1 MTAHFD
7 EFEEEMTSRS
17 LERAYDYVDEHR
29 IGGLEELSA
38 GLFHAEVH
46 GSELYDVDIRL
57 RGNDIVFASCTC
69 PYDYD
74 GYCKHIGAV
83 LLTLRDYKH
92 GGNHQQN
99 VTYDAMIAKQD
110 DSRPDIPVAANP
122 LASKPEVFNR
132 VLQHIRE
139 RVGLRKSERWTPAQ
153 HFYLIWNQDE
163 INAIMTANPAI
174 ASGMEPLM
182 PESAV
187 DRVME
192 SPMRRHLGKDYGW
205 KFEWGDAA
213 INGVM
218 AVFEEAEQSNDYP
231 LAMRR
236 MCAALRKTVWF
247 ARQVDDE
254 EGALQTYIEHLNE
267 RILAYTY
274 AAAPIVTGEQAQQ
287 MLIAALGF
295 IRDTP
300 MIEMLFWPHTPLEC
314 VIPFADIHA
323 RGTADIE
330 QMEHQ
335 PREIGTTSFMCRTY
349 AQSTLNVAQQFL
361 HDKKGDSIDGH
372 RTSLTDYDWRAAQ
385 DYLLKLHHD
394 FLLYGGDAISADEL
408 LSKNTDVAECRFAVI
423 ARKFL
428 DGDYAWAAAFLEQ
441 TYDWDAAQKHAGYWE
456 LTAQLPHGELTMLE
470 ACYERLNDENGI
482 KQLYEYYVAHS
493 DSVADE
499 RCIPILKSMVGKSGW
514 PQSVQNIL
522 RNYHEHDF
530 GGKVLARLM
539 TEERLSDEALTLAG
553 QRPELLHD
561 LLKPISLNHSA
572 EAERLIRKQ
581 LPLDRDLQQGNRD
594 EYRFVAMWIEQY
606 RNVFGLDQAKALAK
620 EIMAKYPRRYAL
632 KEEIGRVLK

>member
-29 IGGLEELSA
+29 IGGLEEVSA

-153 HFYLIWNQDE
+153 HFYLVWNQDE
-163 INAIMTANPAI
+163 INAIVTANPAI

-287 MLIAALGF
+287 MLIAALRF

-300 MIEMLFWPHTPLEC
+300 MVEMLFWPHTPLEC

-323 RGTADIE
+323 RGTADVE

-372 RTSLTDYDWRAAQ
+372 RTNLTD
-385 DYLLKLHHD
+385 
-394 FLLYGGDAISADEL
+394 
-408 LSKNTDVAECRFAVI
+408 
-423 ARKFL
+423 
-428 DGDYAWAAAFLEQ
+428 
-441 TYDWDAAQKHAGYWE
+441 YDWDAAQKHAGYWE

-553 QRPELLHD
+553 QRPELLRD
-561 LLKPISLNHSA
+561 LLKPISLNHIA

-581 LPLDRDLQQGNRD
+581 LPLDRDLQQGNRN

>member
-29 IGGLEELSA
+29 IGGLEEVSV

-57 RGNDIVFASCTC
+57 RDNDIVFASCTC
-69 PYDYD
+69 PYDHD

-153 HFYLIWNQDE
+153 HFYLVWNQDE
-163 INAIMTANPAI
+163 INAIVTANPAI

-182 PESAV
+182 PESTV

-236 MCAALRKTVWF
+236 MCTALRKTVWF

-335 PREIGTTSFMCRTY
+335 PREIGTTAFMCRTY

-372 RTSLTDYDWRAAQ
+372 RTNLTD
-385 DYLLKLHHD
+385 
-394 FLLYGGDAISADEL
+394 
-408 LSKNTDVAECRFAVI
+408 
-423 ARKFL
+423 
-428 DGDYAWAAAFLEQ
+428 
-441 TYDWDAAQKHAGYWE
+441 YDWDAAQKHAGYWE

-470 ACYERLNDENGI
+470 ACYGRLNDENGI
-482 KQLYEYYVAHS
+482 KQLYEYYVAHN

-553 QRPELLHD
+553 QRPELLRD

-581 LPLDRDLQQGNRD
+581 LPLDRDLQQGNRN

-606 RNVFGLDQAKALAK
+606 RNVLGLDQAKALAK

>member
-29 IGGLEELSA
+29 IGGLEEVSA

-153 HFYLIWNQDE
+153 HFYLVWNQDE
-163 INAIMTANPAI
+163 INAIVTANPAI

-182 PESAV
+182 PESSV
-187 DRVME
+187 DLVME

-287 MLIAALGF
+287 MLIAALRF

-300 MIEMLFWPHTPLEC
+300 MVEMLFWPHTPLEC

-323 RGTADIE
+323 RGTADVE

-372 RTSLTDYDWRAAQ
+372 RTNLTD
-385 DYLLKLHHD
+385 
-394 FLLYGGDAISADEL
+394 
-408 LSKNTDVAECRFAVI
+408 
-423 ARKFL
+423 
-428 DGDYAWAAAFLEQ
+428 
-441 TYDWDAAQKHAGYWE
+441 YDWDAAQKHAGYWE

-522 RNYHEHDF
+522 RNFHEHDF

-539 TEERLSDEALTLAG
+539 TEERLSDEALALAG
-553 QRPELLHD
+553 QRPELLRD

-581 LPLDRDLQQGNRD
+581 LPLDRDLQQGNRN

>member
-29 IGGLEELSA
+29 IGGLEEVSV

-57 RGNDIVFASCTC
+57 RDNDIVFASCTC
-69 PYDYD
+69 PYDHD

-153 HFYLIWNQDE
+153 HFYLVWNQDE
-163 INAIMTANPAI
+163 INAIVTANPAI

-182 PESAV
+182 PESTV

-218 AVFEEAEQSNDYP
+218 AVFEEVEQSNDYP

-236 MCAALRKTVWF
+236 MCTALRKTVWF

-335 PREIGTTSFMCRTY
+335 PREIGTTAFMCRTY

-372 RTSLTDYDWRAAQ
+372 RTNLTD
-385 DYLLKLHHD
+385 
-394 FLLYGGDAISADEL
+394 
-408 LSKNTDVAECRFAVI
+408 
-423 ARKFL
+423 
-428 DGDYAWAAAFLEQ
+428 
-441 TYDWDAAQKHAGYWE
+441 YDWDAAQKHAGYWE

-482 KQLYEYYVAHS
+482 KQLYEYCVAHS

-530 GGKVLARLM
+530 GGKVLVRLM
-539 TEERLSDEALTLAG
+539 TEEHLSDEALTLAG
-553 QRPELLHD
+553 QRPELLRD

-581 LPLDRDLQQGNRD
+581 LPLDRDLQQGNRN

-606 RNVFGLDQAKALAK
+606 RNVLGLDQAKALAK

>member
-29 IGGLEELSA
+29 IGGLEEVSA

-153 HFYLIWNQDE
+153 HFYLVWNQDE
-163 INAIMTANPAI
+163 INAIVTANPAI

-182 PESAV
+182 PESTV

-192 SPMRRHLGKDYGW
+192 SPMRRHLGKDYDW

-254 EGALQTYIEHLNE
+254 EGVLQTYIEHLNE

-372 RTSLTDYDWRAAQ
+372 RTNLTD
-385 DYLLKLHHD
+385 
-394 FLLYGGDAISADEL
+394 
-408 LSKNTDVAECRFAVI
+408 
-423 ARKFL
+423 
-428 DGDYAWAAAFLEQ
+428 
-441 TYDWDAAQKHAGYWE
+441 YDWDAAQKHAGYWE

-539 TEERLSDEALTLAG
+539 TEERLSDEALALAG
-553 QRPELLHD
+553 QRPELLRD

-581 LPLDRDLQQGNRD
+581 LPLDRDLQQGNRN

>member
-29 IGGLEELSA
+29 IGGLEEVSA

-153 HFYLIWNQDE
+153 HFYLVWNQDE
-163 INAIMTANPAI
+163 INAIVTANPAI

-287 MLIAALGF
+287 MLIAALRF

-300 MIEMLFWPHTPLEC
+300 MVEMLFWPHTPLEC

-323 RGTADIE
+323 RGTADVE

-372 RTSLTDYDWRAAQ
+372 RTNLTD
-385 DYLLKLHHD
+385 
-394 FLLYGGDAISADEL
+394 
-408 LSKNTDVAECRFAVI
+408 
-423 ARKFL
+423 
-428 DGDYAWAAAFLEQ
+428 
-441 TYDWDAAQKHAGYWE
+441 YDWDAAQKHAGYWE
-456 LTAQLPHGELTMLE
+456 LTAQLPHGELTILE

-522 RNYHEHDF
+522 RNFHEHDF

-539 TEERLSDEALTLAG
+539 TEERLSDEALALAG
-553 QRPELLHD
+553 QRPELLRD

-581 LPLDRDLQQGNRD
+581 LPLDRDLQQGNRN

>member
-17 LERAYDYVDEHR
+17 LERAYDYADEHR

-69 PYDYD
+69 SYDYD

-153 HFYLIWNQDE
+153 HFYLVWNQDE
-163 INAIMTANPAI
+163 INAIVTANPAI

-182 PESAV
+182 PESTV

-205 KFEWGDAA
+205 KFKWGDAA

-236 MCAALRKTVWF
+236 MCAVLRKTVWF

-323 RGTADIE
+323 RGTADVE
-330 QMEHQ
+330 QRSISPARSAR
-335 PREIGTTSFMCRTY
+335 PRSC
-349 AQSTLNVAQQFL
+349 
-361 HDKKGDSIDGH
+361 
-372 RTSLTDYDWRAAQ
+372 AAPMR
-385 DYLLKLHHD
+385 
-394 FLLYGGDAISADEL
+394 S
-408 LSKNTDVAECRFAVI
+408 
-423 ARKFL
+423 
-428 DGDYAWAAAFLEQ
+428 
-441 TYDWDAAQKHAGYWE
+441 
-456 LTAQLPHGELTMLE
+456 PH
-470 ACYERLNDENGI
+470 
-482 KQLYEYYVAHS
+482 
-493 DSVADE
+493 
-499 RCIPILKSMVGKSGW
+499 
-514 PQSVQNIL
+514 
-522 RNYHEHDF
+522 
-530 GGKVLARLM
+530 
-539 TEERLSDEALTLAG
+539 
-553 QRPELLHD
+553 
-561 LLKPISLNHSA
+561 
-572 EAERLIRKQ
+572 
-581 LPLDRDLQQGNRD
+581 
-594 EYRFVAMWIEQY
+594 
-606 RNVFGLDQAKALAK
+606 
-620 EIMAKYPRRYAL
+620 
-632 KEEIGRVLK
+632 

>member
-29 IGGLEELSA
+29 IGGLEEVSA

-153 HFYLIWNQDE
+153 HFYLVWNQDE
-163 INAIMTANPAI
+163 INAIVTANPAI

-254 EGALQTYIEHLNE
+254 EGVLQTYIEHLNE

-323 RGTADIE
+323 QGTADIE

-372 RTSLTDYDWRAAQ
+372 RTNLTD
-385 DYLLKLHHD
+385 
-394 FLLYGGDAISADEL
+394 
-408 LSKNTDVAECRFAVI
+408 
-423 ARKFL
+423 
-428 DGDYAWAAAFLEQ
+428 
-441 TYDWDAAQKHAGYWE
+441 YDWDAAQKHAGYWE

-553 QRPELLHD
+553 QRPELLRD
-561 LLKPISLNHSA
+561 LLKPISLNHIA

-581 LPLDRDLQQGNRD
+581 LPLDRDLQQGNRN

>member
-29 IGGLEELSA
+29 IGGLEEVSA

-153 HFYLIWNQDE
+153 HFYLVWNQDE
-163 INAIMTANPAI
+163 INAIVTANPAI

-182 PESAV
+182 PESTV

-192 SPMRRHLGKDYGW
+192 SPMRRHLGKDYDW

-254 EGALQTYIEHLNE
+254 EGVLQTYIEHLNE

-372 RTSLTDYDWRAAQ
+372 RTNLTD
-385 DYLLKLHHD
+385 
-394 FLLYGGDAISADEL
+394 
-408 LSKNTDVAECRFAVI
+408 
-423 ARKFL
+423 
-428 DGDYAWAAAFLEQ
+428 
-441 TYDWDAAQKHAGYWE
+441 YDWDAAQKHAGYWE

-522 RNYHEHDF
+522 RNYHGHDF
-530 GGKVLARLM
+530 GGKVLVRLM
-539 TEERLSDEALTLAG
+539 TEEHLSDEALTLAG
-553 QRPELLHD
+553 QRPELLRD

-581 LPLDRDLQQGNRD
+581 LPLDRDLQQGNRN

-606 RNVFGLDQAKALAK
+606 RNVLGLDQAKALAK

>member
-29 IGGLEELSA
+29 IGGLEEVSA

-57 RGNDIVFASCTC
+57 RGNNIVFASCTC

-99 VTYDAMIAKQD
+99 VTHDAMIAKQD

-153 HFYLIWNQDE
+153 HFYLVWNQDE
-163 INAIMTANPAI
+163 INAIVTANPAI

-182 PESAV
+182 PESTV

-205 KFEWGDAA
+205 KFKWGDAA

-254 EGALQTYIEHLNE
+254 EGTLQTYIEHLNE

-274 AAAPIVTGEQAQQ
+274 AAAPIVTDEQAQQ
-287 MLIAALGF
+287 MLIAALRF

-323 RGTADIE
+323 RGTAYIE

-372 RTSLTDYDWRAAQ
+372 RTNLTD
-385 DYLLKLHHD
+385 
-394 FLLYGGDAISADEL
+394 
-408 LSKNTDVAECRFAVI
+408 
-423 ARKFL
+423 
-428 DGDYAWAAAFLEQ
+428 
-441 TYDWDAAQKHAGYWE
+441 YDWDAAQKHAGYWE

-539 TEERLSDEALTLAG
+539 TEEHLSDEALALAG
-553 QRPELLHD
+553 QRPELLRD

-581 LPLDRDLQQGNRD
+581 LPLDRDLQQGNRN

>member
-29 IGGLEELSA
+29 IGGLEEVSA

-153 HFYLIWNQDE
+153 HFYLVWNQDE
-163 INAIMTANPAI
+163 INAIVTANPAI

-274 AAAPIVTGEQAQQ
+274 AAAPIVTVEQAQQ
-287 MLIAALGF
+287 MLIAALRF

-323 RGTADIE
+323 QGTADIE

-372 RTSLTDYDWRAAQ
+372 RTNLTD
-385 DYLLKLHHD
+385 
-394 FLLYGGDAISADEL
+394 
-408 LSKNTDVAECRFAVI
+408 
-423 ARKFL
+423 
-428 DGDYAWAAAFLEQ
+428 
-441 TYDWDAAQKHAGYWE
+441 YDWDAAQKHAGYWE

-522 RNYHEHDF
+522 RNFHEHDF

-539 TEERLSDEALTLAG
+539 TEERLSDEALALAG
-553 QRPELLHD
+553 QRPELLRD

-581 LPLDRDLQQGNRD
+581 LPLDRDLQQGNRN

>member
-372 RTSLTDYDWRAAQ
+372 RTSLTDYDW
-385 DYLLKLHHD
+385 
-394 FLLYGGDAISADEL
+394 
-408 LSKNTDVAECRFAVI
+408 
-423 ARKFL
+423 
-428 DGDYAWAAAFLEQ
+428 
-441 TYDWDAAQKHAGYWE
+441 DAAQKHAGYWE
-456 LTAQLPHGELTMLE
+456 LTAQLPHGEFTMLE

-493 DSVADE
+493 DSVTDE

-522 RNYHEHDF
+522 CNYHEHDF

-553 QRPELLHD
+553 QRPELLRD

>member
-29 IGGLEELSA
+29 IGGLEELSD

-372 RTSLTDYDWRAAQ
+372 RTNLTD
-385 DYLLKLHHD
+385 
-394 FLLYGGDAISADEL
+394 
-408 LSKNTDVAECRFAVI
+408 
-423 ARKFL
+423 
-428 DGDYAWAAAFLEQ
+428 
-441 TYDWDAAQKHAGYWE
+441 YDWDAAQKHAGYWE

-553 QRPELLHD
+553 QRPELLRD

>member
-29 IGGLEELSA
+29 IGGLEEVSA

-153 HFYLIWNQDE
+153 HFYLVWNQDE
-163 INAIMTANPAI
+163 INAIVTANPAI

-182 PESAV
+182 PESTV

-192 SPMRRHLGKDYGW
+192 SPMRRHLGKDYDW

-254 EGALQTYIEHLNE
+254 EGVLQTYIEHLNE

-372 RTSLTDYDWRAAQ
+372 RTNLTD
-385 DYLLKLHHD
+385 
-394 FLLYGGDAISADEL
+394 
-408 LSKNTDVAECRFAVI
+408 
-423 ARKFL
+423 
-428 DGDYAWAAAFLEQ
+428 
-441 TYDWDAAQKHAGYWE
+441 YDWDAAQKHAGYWE
-456 LTAQLPHGELTMLE
+456 LTVQLPHGELTMLE
-470 ACYERLNDENGI
+470 ACYGRLNDENGI
-482 KQLYEYYVAHS
+482 KQLYEYYVAHN

-499 RCIPILKSMVGKSGW
+499 RCIPILKSMVDKSGW

-553 QRPELLHD
+553 QRPELLRD

-581 LPLDRDLQQGNRD
+581 LPLDRDLQQGNRN

-606 RNVFGLDQAKALAK
+606 RNVLGLDQAKALAK

>member
-74 GYCKHIGAV
+74 GYCKHIGAA

-153 HFYLIWNQDE
+153 HFYLVWNQDE
-163 INAIMTANPAI
+163 INAIVTANPAI

-182 PESAV
+182 PESTV

-372 RTSLTDYDWRAAQ
+372 RTNLTD
-385 DYLLKLHHD
+385 
-394 FLLYGGDAISADEL
+394 
-408 LSKNTDVAECRFAVI
+408 
-423 ARKFL
+423 
-428 DGDYAWAAAFLEQ
+428 
-441 TYDWDAAQKHAGYWE
+441 YDWDAAQKHAGYWE

-553 QRPELLHD
+553 QRPELLRD

-581 LPLDRDLQQGNRD
+581 LPLDRDLQQGNRN

>member
-29 IGGLEELSA
+29 IGGLEEVSA

-153 HFYLIWNQDE
+153 HFYLVWNQDE
-163 INAIMTANPAI
+163 INAIVTANPAI

-182 PESAV
+182 PESTV

-287 MLIAALGF
+287 MLIAALRF

-300 MIEMLFWPHTPLEC
+300 MVEMLFWPHTPLEC

-323 RGTADIE
+323 RGTADVE

-372 RTSLTDYDWRAAQ
+372 RTNLTD
-385 DYLLKLHHD
+385 
-394 FLLYGGDAISADEL
+394 
-408 LSKNTDVAECRFAVI
+408 
-423 ARKFL
+423 
-428 DGDYAWAAAFLEQ
+428 
-441 TYDWDAAQKHAGYWE
+441 YDWDAAQKHAGYWE

-522 RNYHEHDF
+522 RNFHEHDF

-539 TEERLSDEALTLAG
+539 TEERLSDEALALAG
-553 QRPELLHD
+553 QRPELLRD
-561 LLKPISLNHSA
+561 LLKPISLNHIA

-581 LPLDRDLQQGNRD
+581 LPLDRDLQQGNRRD
-594 EYRFVAMWIEQY
+594 VHFPVLSYQCCIP
-606 RNVFGLDQAKALAK
+606 DSDKSALS
-620 EIMAKYPRRYAL
+620 
-632 KEEIGRVLK
+632 

>member
-29 IGGLEELSA
+29 IGGLEEVSV

-153 HFYLIWNQDE
+153 HFYLVWNQDE
-163 INAIMTANPAI
+163 INAIVTANPAI

-182 PESAV
+182 PESTV

-218 AVFEEAEQSNDYP
+218 AVFEEVEQSNDYP

-236 MCAALRKTVWF
+236 MCTALRKTVWF

-335 PREIGTTSFMCRTY
+335 PREIGTTAFMCRTY
-349 AQSTLNVAQQFL
+349 AQSTLNVAQQSFMTRR
-361 HDKKGDSIDGH
+361 GIP
-372 RTSLTDYDWRAAQ
+372 
-385 DYLLKLHHD
+385 
-394 FLLYGGDAISADEL
+394 
-408 LSKNTDVAECRFAVI
+408 
-423 ARKFL
+423 
-428 DGDYAWAAAFLEQ
+428 
-441 TYDWDAAQKHAGYWE
+441 
-456 LTAQLPHGELTMLE
+456 LTAI
-470 ACYERLNDENGI
+470 ER
-482 KQLYEYYVAHS
+482 
-493 DSVADE
+493 
-499 RCIPILKSMVGKSGW
+499 
-514 PQSVQNIL
+514 
-522 RNYHEHDF
+522 
-530 GGKVLARLM
+530 
-539 TEERLSDEALTLAG
+539 T
-553 QRPELLHD
+553 
-561 LLKPISLNHSA
+561 
-572 EAERLIRKQ
+572 
-581 LPLDRDLQQGNRD
+581 
-594 EYRFVAMWIEQY
+594 
-606 RNVFGLDQAKALAK
+606 
-620 EIMAKYPRRYAL
+620 
-632 KEEIGRVLK
+632 